1 VRRLGVSDE
10 QAAEEWRRVW
20 YALGDLANVGNHMG
34 ERTLLAVIDAQERV
48 GILSSEHG
56 RG

>member
-20 YALGDLANVGNHMG
+20 YALGDLVNVANHMG

-48 GILSSEHG
+48 EILSSEHG